1 MAETTPSWN
10 RGRVQVYTGD
20 GKGKTTAA
28 FGLAL
33 RAAGRGLK
41 VFVAQFA
48 KGRESGEVL
57 AAERFADLITVSRF
71 GKNTFIRGEPD
82 HRDRDEAQRG
92 MRIVRDILAEGAY
105 PLVILDE
112 INIATHYGLVSVE
125 DLLDAIERRAR
136 NVEVVLTGR
145 NADPRVLAVADL
157 VTDMRAVKHYF
168 TQETPAREGIEE

>member
-1 MAETTPSWN
+1 MDKNPNWD

-48 KGRESGEVL
+48 KGRASGETM
-57 AAERFADLITVSRF
+57 AAERFGDFMTVRRF
-71 GKNTFIRGEPD
+71 GRESFIRGRPTPE
-82 HRDRDEAQRG
+82 DRDEAQRG
-92 MRIVRDILAEGAY
+92 MRVMRDILAEGAH

-112 INIATHYGLVSVE
+112 INIATYYGLIPVDE
-125 DLLDAIERRAR
+125 LLEALAGRAR
-136 NVEVVLTGR
+136 GVEVVLTGR
-145 NADPRVLAVADL
+145 NADPRVLAAADL
-157 VTDMRAVKHYF
+157 VTEMRAVKHYF
-168 TQETPAREGIEE
+168 TEGAPAREGIEQ